1 MEKERKYFPQGFKM
15 INKIKLF
22 FKYVSLNSEEKK
34 FIKSKLFIKKSED
47 SQKILFQ
54 IPMDYYFL
62 LMSKTIILERH
73 QKNQLIGIWPYFL
86 NLSKKNFSIFEITNF
101 LKINFFLFF

>member
-73 QKNQLIGIWPYFL
+73 QKNQLIGIWPYFF
-86 NLSKKNFSIFEITNF
+86 NLSKK
-101 LKINFFLFF
+101 KFFNI